1 MLFRSEQSATG
12 SVDLVDLIMVSLKDF
27 DFFPKT
33 LEDYRVRTYAGAA
46 VSVVSMIIIVLL
58 FISELSLYFSTTVR
72 VLSSP
77 STSYCELAGRS
88 YERGM
93 ISPQVEPHL
102 FVDTSRGQKLRINL
116 DITFNRLPCACMCH
130 IIALSRAHS
139 LNNTDGDEHVADL
152 SVDAMDISGEA
163 QLDVVHNIYKRRL
176 SSTGA
181 VIPEAEGTLHIL
193 HSGAIDRLIGVGS
206 LVRTWVAQSSR
217 HERSMMLP
225 QLPHRSQCPRMP
237 TRASRAMEQR
247 LPDIFAAPRAR
258 AFARRTASRAGPS
271 CRRRPSLKY
280 AHALSRAAAYLHG
293 SATATD
299 LLLCCCCCGNLFSQ
313 CINEGFEENLEKVR
327 DEGCQIHGYLYVE
340 KVRRRRRRRGG
351 SVQRMLQT
359 VMCHAPARSPIHSFA
374 LDNTGCG
381 QLPRCSW

>member
-1 MLFRSEQSATG
+1 
-12 SVDLVDLIMVSLKDF
+12 MVSLKDF

-130 IIALSRAHS
+130 IFALVAHS
-139 LNNTDGDEHVADL
+139 LNNTDDDEHVADL

-181 VIPEAEGTLHIL
+181 VIPEAEGTLHIPAQRCAR
-193 HSGAIDRLIGVGS
+193 SIDRRWLTRANLGRAELATRKVDDAAAAAAQVPVPKNANSCESCYGAETPGHLCCPTCESVREAYRIKGWAFVS
-206 LVRTWVAQSSR
+206 PSTIAQVRALCLVQQLTCTVAP
-217 HERSMMLP
+217 LP
-225 QLPHRSQCPRMP
+225 LTCCFVAAAAAAICPRSAS
-237 TRASRAMEQR
+237 TRASKRTSKR
-247 LPDIFAAPRAR
+247 SGTRDAR
-258 AFARRTASRAGPS
+258 FTDTSTSRRYDDVDDKVAVCSEC
-271 CRRRPSLKY
+271 CRHSVMHHVPCTSSL
-280 AHALSRAAAYLHG
+280 AHSL
-293 SATATD
+293 
-299 LLLCCCCCGNLFSQ
+299 
-313 CINEGFEENLEKVR
+313 I
-327 DEGCQIHGYLYVE
+327 
-340 KVRRRRRRRGG
+340 
-351 SVQRMLQT
+351 
-359 VMCHAPARSPIHSFA
+359 RS
-374 LDNTGCG
+374 
-381 QLPRCSW
+381 

>member
-1 MLFRSEQSATG
+1 
-12 SVDLVDLIMVSLKDF
+12 MVSLKDF

-72 VLSSP
+72 VLSSS
-77 STSYCELAGRS
+77 STSHCELAGRS

-181 VIPEAEGTLHIL
+181 VIPEAEGTLHIPAQRCAR
-193 HSGAIDRLIGVGS
+193 SIDRRWLTRANLGRAELATRKVDDAAAAAAQVPVPKNANSCESCYGAETPGHLCCPTCESVREAYRIKGWAFVS
-206 LVRTWVAQSSR
+206 PSTIAQVRTRFVSCSS
-217 HERSMMLP
+217 L
-225 QLPHRSQCPRMP
+225 
-237 TRASRAMEQR
+237 
-247 LPDIFAAPRAR
+247 
-258 AFARRTASRAGPS
+258 
-271 CRRRPSLKY
+271 
-280 AHALSRAAAYLHG
+280 
-293 SATATD
+293 
-299 LLLCCCCCGNLFSQ
+299 
-313 CINEGFEENLEKVR
+313 
-327 DEGCQIHGYLYVE
+327 
-340 KVRRRRRRRGG
+340 
-351 SVQRMLQT
+351 
-359 VMCHAPARSPIHSFA
+359 PAR
-374 LDNTGCG
+374 
-381 QLPRCSW
+381 